1 MPQLVAHFLSFSGR
15 SIDVGDATLRLGSR
29 FRLVVDGE
37 ALRSTFGVK
46 GAAGTRPCPHCRNVV
61 LREAYMPNE
70 TFATISEHR
79 TASFRPT
86 QDASLW
92 RSCERAAATLTRKK
106 DIDLWERSSGIN
118 LQLSAI
124 FFQPAQ
130 RGHLLLTDTSHD
142 VMHLYFAGG
151 CASWELAML
160 LHALQGQ
167 WPSAL
172 STIHS
177 HAAQDG
183 WARAGQA
190 RRPTEAAW
198 RNLFLEKLWEGDV
211 YKADASETF
220 ALVPLVHYYTETL
233 YRAEA
238 TCVAE
243 LDSFA
248 ALAAVTRELRRLRRR
263 PYEIT
268 TIAQTQDLRTL
279 QERHHRLYVAAYG
292 PDACKPKHHWRHHLP
307 ESIVML
313 GQVPWANILESKHR
327 MYKSGG
333 VGNNVAGAINRP
345 EVNGKNILAHLLQR
359 TCQTADARGTRV
371 AELVNPT
378 DMTDCVDRAA
388 RNALGLQG
396 AQSSRALVFRAC
408 TLREG
413 DVFEHARGAGM
424 TWAKSDKLGV
434 AQHMPVHAATEID
447 VAVWT
452 KRHQGFFVAL
462 G

>member
-1 MPQLVAHFLSFSGR
+1 M
-15 SIDVGDATLRLGSR
+15 
-29 FRLVVDGE
+29 
-37 ALRSTFGVK
+37 
-46 GAAGTRPCPHCRNVV
+46 
-61 LREAYMPNE
+61 
-70 TFATISEHR
+70 
-79 TASFRPT
+79 
-86 QDASLW
+86 
-92 RSCERAAATLTRKK
+92 
-106 DIDLWERSSGIN
+106 
-118 LQLSAI
+118 
-124 FFQPAQ
+124 
-130 RGHLLLTDTSHD
+130 
-142 VMHLYFAGG
+142 
-151 CASWELAML
+151 
-160 LHALQGQ
+160 
-167 WPSAL
+167 
-172 STIHS
+172 
-177 HAAQDG
+177 
-183 WARAGQA
+183 
-190 RRPTEAAW
+190 
-198 RNLFLEKLWEGDV
+198 
-211 YKADASETF
+211 
-220 ALVPLVHYYTETL
+220 HYYAEAL

-248 ALAAVTRELRRLRRR
+248 ALAAVTRELRRLRRL

-268 TIAQTQDLRTL
+268 SLAQTQDLRTL

-424 TWAKSDKLGV
+424 FLRAISASAHGTTSIFVEYTPLISVWREAHCRTWAKSDKLGV